1 MTKRKPRART
11 PKKANVKIR
20 QQVRE
25 PIDILQGPSY
35 SPDGMTT
42 EIAPSTTFRGQ
53 VDAEAVNALSIG
65 QVAQNYGVS
74 IDQLR
79 NWDDLGILSPS
90 RVGSQRVYFMAD
102 LRRLEMIRR
111 WMAEGYRPKEIRMGL
126 ELQHVSIGRRSTSGT
141 KALQE
146 AAGAASVGEW
156 IREPLPDKRAYNS
169 AYRRLERAL
178 KGARR
183 KHTPIRTAEDG
194 KSLEARIIE

>member
-1 MTKRKPRART
+1 MTKKT
-11 PKKANVKIR
+11 KKASGERKGAA
-20 QQVRE
+20 
-25 PIDILQGPSY
+25 PIDILRAGSY
-35 SPDGMTT
+35 SPERMTT
-42 EIAPSTTFRGQ
+42 ATAPSTFRGQ
-53 VDAEAVNALSIG
+53 VDAESVNALSIG
-65 QVAQNYGVS
+65 QVAQNYQVT

-79 NWDDLGILSPS
+79 NWDELGILTPS

-111 WMAEGYRPKEIRMGL
+111 WMAEGYRPKEIRMALEIQHFGL
-126 ELQHVSIGRRSTSGT
+126 GKRSTSGT

-146 AAGAASVGEW
+146 AARASSVGDW

-178 KGARR
+178 KGAAR
-183 KHTPIRTAEDG
+183 KHTPIRTSEDG